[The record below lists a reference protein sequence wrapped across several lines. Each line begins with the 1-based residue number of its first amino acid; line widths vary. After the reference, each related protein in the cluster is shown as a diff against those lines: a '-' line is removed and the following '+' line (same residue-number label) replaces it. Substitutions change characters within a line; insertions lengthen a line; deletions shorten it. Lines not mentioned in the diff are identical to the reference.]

1 MQDEVLATIQAS
13 SPRRWVGVGML
24 STVGALVTYVAF
36 ASPPEPEWQVF
47 LFAVGGASLWLAYR
61 VWQATQDHIELTQSD
76 LRTGSGQVIAKVDDI
91 ESVDRGA
98 FAFKPSNG
106 FLVRTKHK
114 ATKQWAPGLW
124 VADWSP
130 CRRRRHDVCR
140 RGQVHV
146 RDLKRYYPRRRPE
159 AALGCRRPWWKSG
172 GG

>member
-13 SPRRWVGVGML
+13 SPRRWTGVGML
-24 STVGALVTYVAF
+24 STVGALVTYVAL
-36 ASPPEPEWQVF
+36 ASPPEPVWQVF

-61 VWQATQDHIELTQSD
+61 VWQATQDHIELTQSE

-114 ATKQWAPGLW
+114 DTKQWAPGLW
-124 VADWSP
+124 WRIGHRVGVGGMTSAAEAKFMSEVLSAIIHADD
-130 CRRRRHDVCR
+130 RRAH
-140 RGQVHV
+140 
-146 RDLKRYYPRRRPE
+146 
-159 AALGCRRPWWKSG
+159 
-172 GG
+172 

>member
-24 STVGALVTYVAF
+24 STVGALVTYVAL

-61 VWQATQDHIELTQSD
+61 VWQATQDHIELTQSE

-114 ATKQWAPGLW
+114 ETKQWAPGLW
-124 VADWSP
+124 WRIGYRVGVGGMTSAAEAKFMSEILSAVIHAD
-130 CRRRRHDVCR
+130 D
-140 RGQVHV
+140 
-146 RDLKRYYPRRRPE
+146 RRPH
-159 AALGCRRPWWKSG
+159 
-172 GG
+172 